1 MKLFVAPSWRIPI
14 SWSDPWGLAAASA
27 NTAETIEHGSDVEHV
42 VDSLWLQICSA
53 CGRGQV
59 VDCCR
64 RERRHVAGQV
74 ENWNHWYASAT
85 SALWGLEHQVG
96 RGQAGEVGGGGS
108 NVDNGG
114 LDGDHGSARSSF
126 TPLRRIQ
133 QREGIPEVFYFSI
146 FFYFYSIF
154 HFYWM
159 VRMAKRKIY
168 KNTKQNPDS
177 EVFTAVWLFR
187 EAVLVP
193 GWIVRMWSPWNPL
206 LVTQHLLVPD
216 AAVSRPAWNTNTHK
230 KQSQEEIL

>member
-114 LDGDHGSARSSF
+114 LDGDHGSAHSSVSPLPEANIEKESQKFSLCLDYLGELQPLWGQTQTHHTTITYTQTHTHIEKGNAYISNMYKSVESLTLFF
-126 TPLRRIQ
+126 TLIGWCEWQKEKYTKRQ
-133 QREGIPEVFYFSI
+133 NKIPIVKFSLQ
-146 FFYFYSIF
+146 FDCLG
-154 HFYWM
+154 
-159 VRMAKRKIY
+159 
-168 KNTKQNPDS
+168 KQC
-177 EVFTAVWLFR
+177 
-187 EAVLVP
+187 
-193 GWIVRMWSPWNPL
+193 
-206 LVTQHLLVPD
+206 
-216 AAVSRPAWNTNTHK
+216 
-230 KQSQEEIL
+230 